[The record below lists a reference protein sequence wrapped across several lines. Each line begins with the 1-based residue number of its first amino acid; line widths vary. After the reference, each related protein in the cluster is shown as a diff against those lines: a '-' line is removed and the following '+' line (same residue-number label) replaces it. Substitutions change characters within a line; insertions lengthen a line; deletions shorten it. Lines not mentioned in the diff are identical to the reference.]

1 MEKPTVKEET
11 FLQCILGVDKGNPS
25 ITVYRDLSEGKLHV
39 YYGHELLGV
48 VEDDRERVDFKI
60 LVGRLYNAGL
70 KKGRLQRHFDVD
82 PKTMKRWGEALQSGE
97 AETLA
102 RVLAGRSAQR
112 KLTREIRSFV
122 RVRFGQIYGNSRYT
136 YSKKIRGEIEEV
148 FGVSHSG
155 ETLRPVFKELKE
167 AWAKEAEG
175 ERAQNRET
183 PWDCAEGSL
192 WGAEQEEA
200 EKGTGGEGDN
210 RKESPDFARESSD
223 SVQWCRHLGV
233 LLFSEALREVA
244 QLDGDKGWLLK
255 QWLACGLLAAVNIE
269 QSKLLD
275 LEDLQ
280 KLIGRVLYTPHLQR
294 QRLSALA
301 DEALLRE
308 ILRLNAR
315 GLNASAEEAFYYDP
329 HTKHYTGTSKLL
341 AGWCPGIR
349 LADKA
354 LHSDFIHTL
363 KGYPVYFA
371 STDNY
376 EDIRKR
382 LIPNCESMLELVQ
395 LPADKKVS
403 IYVDRAIAAQWFY
416 EAILKHPQLEI
427 ITWEKGFK
435 ASAQPLERIDGQL
448 RLQRARNYAE
458 DLQEYH
464 LRYQR
469 GPWKKNPQLIQWVVE
484 ATNPQNQTII
494 VSILA
499 TNQQAADE
507 EVLKGM
513 FSRWIQENDFKYLDK
528 HFGINEITSYRTI
541 HYNRLAQHLEDK
553 QEKSGAAKAL
563 LKQKKQCTEELKRLL
578 LAEHAHPGK
587 SAPRGEKI
595 RRLDQAL
602 KALQLQLEQIDTEC
616 SRLQRLIDEDYVRL
630 DTSNKSLM
638 DALKIFARNC
648 FYKQFE
654 PFKERYNNHRDDHDL
669 FRNLT
674 HSDGVLIERG
684 CAVEAHLFP
693 TVNYPPRVQAVV
705 LEYLQTLNET
715 PLLMPDGSGR
725 SITFR
730 LGKKSGFKLAIA

>member
-1 MEKPTVKEET
+1 MEKPPVKEET

-39 YYGHELLGV
+39 YYGHELFEV
-48 VEDDRERVDFKI
+48 VEDDREQVEFKL

-70 KKGRLQRHFDVD
+70 KKGRLEKQFEVD
-82 PKTMKRWGEALQSGE
+82 PKPMKRWGEALQSGD

-102 RVLAGRSAQR
+102 RVLAGRSAHR

-122 RVRFGQIYGNSRYT
+122 RVRFGQIYGESRYG

-148 FGVSHSG
+148 FGVNLSG

-167 AWAKEAEG
+167 ARAKEAEA

-183 PWDCAEGSL
+183 PWDCPEDSGRD
-192 WGAEQEEA
+192 EQEQEA
-200 EKGTGGEGDN
+200 ENSPESEGDN
-210 RKESPDFARESSD
+210 RKGSPDFSRESSEA
-223 SVQWCRHLGV
+223 VQWYRHLGV
-233 LLFSEALREVA
+233 LLFSAALREVA
-244 QLDGDKGWLLK
+244 QIDREEGWLLK
-255 QWLACGLLAAVNIE
+255 QWVACGLLAAVNIE

-280 KLIGRVLYTPHLQR
+280 KLIGRVLYTPYLQR
-294 QRLSALA
+294 QSLSALA
-301 DEALLRE
+301 DEGLLRE
-308 ILRLNAR
+308 ILRVNAR
-315 GLNASAEEAFYYDP
+315 GLNASDEESFYYDP
-329 HTKHYTGTSKLL
+329 HTKHYTGMSKVL

-363 KGYPVYFA
+363 KGYPIYFA

-376 EDIRKR
+376 EDIRER
-382 LIPNCESMLELVQ
+382 FIPNCEAMLELVQ

-403 IYVDRAIAAQWFY
+403 IYVDRAIAAEWFY
-416 EAILKHPQLEI
+416 EAIVEHPQLEI
-427 ITWEKGFK
+427 ITWEKGYK
-435 ASAQPLERIDGQL
+435 ASAQPLQRIDGQL
-448 RLQRARNYAE
+448 RLQRARNHAE

-469 GPWKKNPQLIQWVVE
+469 GPWKKNPQLVQWIVE
-484 ATNPQNQTII
+484 ATNPKNRTIT

-499 TNQQAADE
+499 TDQQARNE
-507 EVLKGM
+507 EVIKGM

-528 HFGINEITSYRTI
+528 HFGINQITSYRTV
-541 HYNRLAQHLEDK
+541 HYKRLAQHLEDK

-563 LKQKKQCTEELKRLL
+563 LKQKQQCPEELKRLL

-587 SAPRGEKI
+587 SASRGEKI

-602 KALQLQLEQIDTEC
+602 KALQLELEQIDTEC
-616 SRLQRLIDEDYVRL
+616 SRLQRLIDENYVRL
-630 DTSNKSLM
+630 DTANKSLM
-638 DALKIFARNC
+638 DALKIFARNS
-648 FYKQFE
+648 FYKQLE
-654 PFKERYNNHRDDHDL
+654 PFKARYNNYRDDHDL

-693 TVNYPPRVQAVV
+693 TATYPPRVQAVV
-705 LEYLQTLNET
+705 LEYLQTLNEK

-725 SITFR
+725 RIIFR